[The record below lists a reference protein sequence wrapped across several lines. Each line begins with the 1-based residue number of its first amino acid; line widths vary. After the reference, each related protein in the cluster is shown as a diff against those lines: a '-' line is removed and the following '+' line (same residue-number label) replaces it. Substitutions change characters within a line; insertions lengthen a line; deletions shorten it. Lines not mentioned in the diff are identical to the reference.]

1 MHIPQQLVIMSAT
14 LDVTLFADYF
24 PGSKILRVPGRQ
36 HPVEVRNLFLH
47 FLWPPLNWAQ
57 GLSLQQMLYTYE
69 PQKDYLEAAVIAVI
83 QIHLIEADG
92 DVLVFLNGQVG
103 AGSGHTV
110 WITHEWVALLPEWK
124 VLTKWCLD

>member
-1 MHIPQQLVIMSAT
+1 
-14 LDVTLFADYF
+14 
-24 PGSKILRVPGRQ
+24 
-36 HPVEVRNLFLH
+36 
-47 FLWPPLNWAQ
+47 
-57 GLSLQQMLYTYE
+57 MLYTYE

-110 WITHEWVALLPEWK
+110 
-124 VLTKWCLD
+124 